1 MGWAGGTQGY
11 SFSTVLAD
19 PVGTIGILFNTLVR
33 RLPEYIYGMLGGSL
47 GWLQYETDGVLV
59 LFLLAWTA
67 LTALPVRTE
76 GEASGADA
84 AVMPAGHRA
93 VGLAACIL
101 TLLATMLVMLMSW
114 TPLGSSVVEGV
125 QGRYLL
131 PVLPLA
137 LAAFRSRR
145 LVLERNVDG
154 ILLGGYCIV
163 NLLVL
168 QGVVGR
174 M

>member
-1 MGWAGGTQGY
+1 MEWAGGAEGY
-11 SFSTVLAD
+11 SFSRVLAD
-19 PVGTIGILFNTLVR
+19 PAGTIGILLNTLFR
-33 RLPEYIYGMLGGSL
+33 RLPEYVYGMLGGSL

-67 LTALPVRTE
+67 LTVLPAR
-76 GEASGADA
+76 GEAQCLRQC
-84 AVMPAGHRA
+84 MPAGHRT
-93 VGLAACIL
+93 VSLLACFL
-101 TLLATMLVMLMSW
+101 VLLATMLVMLMSW

-125 QGRYLL
+125 QGRYFL

-137 LAAFRSRR
+137 LTALRSRR
-145 LVLERNVDG
+145 LVVEQNIDG
-154 ILLGGYCIV
+154 ILLGGYCVV

-168 QGVVGR
+168 QGIVGR